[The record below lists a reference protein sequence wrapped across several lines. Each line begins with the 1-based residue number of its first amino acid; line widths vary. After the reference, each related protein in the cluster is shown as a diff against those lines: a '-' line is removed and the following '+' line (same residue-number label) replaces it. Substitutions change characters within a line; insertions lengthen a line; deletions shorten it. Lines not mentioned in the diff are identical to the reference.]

1 MRAAVG
7 SVVVAQAQGVLS
19 EDATFEST
27 TPRRTGRRFR
37 LAFWASPVDQPRWAR
52 PALLVV
58 AAVAAFLYSWRAG
71 PYLEVYYAA
80 AVRSMS
86 MSWHNFFFGAFDPAG
101 TVTLDKLPG
110 AFWVQALS
118 VRAFGVHTWAI
129 VLPQVVE
136 GVLSV
141 LVLYRIVR
149 RTCGPGPGLLAAGV
163 LAVSPSTVALNRGNI
178 SDTLMVLL
186 LLLAADSAVAAVTAG
201 RWSSALLAGFW
212 VGLAFQAKMIE
223 AWIVLPALWLFYVV
237 AAAGD
242 WRHRLVPVGAM
253 TLMAGAVSLSWMAVV
268 TLTPSSS
275 RPYVD
280 GSNDNSVF
288 HQVFVYNGV
297 GRVDQATP
305 NQLLSRS
312 IGLRIPPPPPPA
324 WDRLLKGSLGLD
336 TGWLLPASLVSL
348 AAGLVVTRRRPRGDL
363 TRAGLILW
371 GTWLV
376 ALAGSF
382 SVSSSINSY
391 YVAALSPAIAGLIAV
406 GSLLVWRGRHST
418 TARVLTGASLVVSL
432 AYAAWL
438 LPATGT
444 GRPGWLETAMLALG
458 AIAAVLVVAT
468 AMRPSSWRVA
478 AGGLAAT
485 LAAIILVPVVASA
498 SMAANGLGP
507 FDTPFQP
514 VAVTAAV
521 RAFFGVAA
529 TTSTLLPTLE
539 NARRGAPFLMATET
553 SALAAPFIF
562 ESGQEVLPIGG
573 FTGTIPEPS
582 LPTLEAL
589 VRDGAF
595 HLVLQSP
602 STSDPRLTW
611 IARHC
616 LPLPQPTGVNV
627 PARNRYSIYYCL
639 RSS

>member
-1 MRAAVG
+1 MT
-7 SVVVAQAQGVLS
+7 QAPGALG
-19 EDATFEST
+19 EDATAEAA
-27 TPRRTGRRFR
+27 TPRRTGRSSR
-37 LAFWASPVDQPRWAR
+37 LAFWASPADQPRWAR
-52 PALLVV
+52 PALLVI
-58 AAVAAFLYSWRAG
+58 AAVSALLYSWRAG

-118 VRAFGVHTWAI
+118 VRALGVHTWAI

-149 RTCGPGPGLLAAGV
+149 RTCGPGPGLLAAAV
-163 LAVSPSTVALNRGNI
+163 LAVSPSTVALDRGNI

-186 LLLAADSAVAAVTAG
+186 LLLAADSAVTAVTGG
-201 RWSSALLAGFW
+201 RWPSVLLAGLW

-223 AWIVLPALWLFYVV
+223 AWIVLPALWLFYVL
-237 AAAGD
+237 AASGG
-242 WRHRLVPVGAM
+242 WRQRLVRLGAM
-253 TLMAGAVSLSWMAVV
+253 TLMAGAVSLSWMTAV

-275 RPYVD
+275 RPYSD
-280 GSNDNSVF
+280 GSDNNSVF

-312 IGLRIPPPPPPA
+312 IGLNIPPPPPPA
-324 WDRLLKGSLGLD
+324 WDRLLKGSLGRD
-336 TGWLLPASLVSL
+336 GGWLLPASLGSL
-348 AAGLVVTRRRPRGDL
+348 VAGLVVTRRRPRGDL

-371 GTWLV
+371 GVWLI

-391 YVAALSPAIAGLIAV
+391 YVAALSPAIAGLVAV
-406 GSLLVWRGRHST
+406 GSQLAWRGRHST
-418 TARVLTGASLVVSL
+418 TAPVLTGATLVVSL
-432 AYAAWL
+432 AYAVWL

-444 GRPGWLETAMLALG
+444 GRPGWLETAVLALG
-458 AIAAVLVVAT
+458 AIAAVLVVVA
-468 AMRPSSWRVA
+468 AVRPSSARVA
-478 AGGLAAT
+478 AAGLAAT
-485 LAAIILVPVVASA
+485 VAAVVLVPVVASV
-498 SMAANGLGP
+498 SMATNGLGP

-521 RAFFGVAA
+521 RAFFGVTA
-529 TTSTLLPTLE
+529 TTSNLLPTLE
-539 NARRGAPFLMATET
+539 SARRGAPFLMATQT

-573 FTGTIPEPS
+573 FTGSIPEPS
-582 LPTLEAL
+582 LPNLKAL
-589 VRDGAF
+589 VHEGAF

-602 STSDPRLTW
+602 TTSDPRLTW
-611 IARHC
+611 IAHHC
-616 LPLPQPTGVNV
+616 LPLPQPTGVSV